1 MSRLIY
7 AGTPEPAVQPL
18 RRLVADGHDVAAV
31 LTRPDAPTGR
41 KRVLTPSPVAAVAAE
56 LGIPT
61 IKASR
66 IDDETHAAL
75 AAVDADLAVV
85 VAYGGLIPERTLAVP
100 RHGWVNLHFSELP
113 LLRGAAPVQW
123 ALIQGMRATSATVFV
138 LEKGLDTGPIV
149 GSVPMTIDPEDTAA
163 SLLTKLSDAGA
174 ELLSTC
180 VPDLIAGR
188 IDPTPQS
195 GAPTL
200 APKLSR
206 ADGRVDLSASAQSV
220 HDRIAGVTPEPGAFV
235 QLTDAIA
242 QSGEGTLKLGRVDVV
257 QDSVDA
263 LHGDLAVGHLVVEPG
278 KRGRVLLGTGHGAV
292 ALTQVQPA
300 GKKLMNATDWARGI
314 DLDGTVLG

>member
-7 AGTPEPAVQPL
+7 AGTPEPAVEPL

-41 KRVLTPSPVAAVAAE
+41 KRVLTPSPVASVADE

-66 IDDETHAAL
+66 IDDQTHEAL

-85 VAYGGLIPERTLAVP
+85 VAYGGLIPERTLNVP

-123 ALIQGMRATSATVFV
+123 ALIQGMDATAATVFV

-149 GSVPMTIDPEDTAA
+149 GSTPLPIQPEDTAA
-163 SLLTKLSDAGA
+163 TLLAKLSHEGA
-174 ELLSTC
+174 ELLSRC

-188 IDPTPQS
+188 IEPTPQQ
-195 GAPTL
+195 GEPTL
-200 APKLSR
+200 ASKLNR
-206 ADGRVDLSASAQSV
+206 NDGRVDLSASAQAV

-235 QLTDAIA
+235 SL
-242 QSGEGTLKLGRVDVV
+242 GEGTLKLGRVDVV
-257 QDSVDA
+257 QESVDSMHQDLGA
-263 LHGDLAVGHLVVEPG
+263 GHLAVESG
-278 KRGRVLLGTGHGAV
+278 KHGRVLLGTGHGAV

-300 GKKLMNATDWARGI
+300 GKKMMNATDWARGI